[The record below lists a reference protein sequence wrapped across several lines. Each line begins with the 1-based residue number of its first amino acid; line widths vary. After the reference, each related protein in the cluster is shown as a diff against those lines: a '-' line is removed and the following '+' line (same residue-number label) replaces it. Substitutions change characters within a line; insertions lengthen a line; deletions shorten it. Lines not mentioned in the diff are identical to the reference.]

1 MHRKAIAASLTSGQC
16 SEAINSLRHKDS
28 AALLLLSKARFPCNR
43 KSPLKFLIS
52 TFVCLFSAVSLFA
65 KPDPDLF
72 DGRVTTR
79 SYDSESGSTAGSS
92 DSGGSEGG
100 EQRDIESVGGPLSS
114 EAVGSII
121 SKDGS
126 ISEGGRE
133 SSGSTLTPPSDS
145 TVTTSKDGASF
156 VGGGSGSRPTTE
168 LSGAQSGGSGFG
180 SQVSRNF
187 EDFGFGGGG
196 AQETVDVNR
205 SKESTTSVSLLSDNR
220 TIPREGNNFTSAAGQ
235 EASGGTRAGN
245 LSLDGDYGTNLP
257 SGL

>member
-1 MHRKAIAASLTSGQC
+1 MHRKVIAALLTSGQC
-16 SEAINSLRHKDS
+16 SEAINSLRPKDI
-28 AALLLLSKARFPCNR
+28 AASLLQSRARFPCNR
-43 KSPLKFLIS
+43 KSPLKFWIS
-52 TFVCLFSAVSLFA
+52 TFVCLSSAVCLFA

-79 SYDSESGSTAGSS
+79 SYDSKSGSTAGSP
-92 DSGGSEGG
+92 DPGGSEGG
-100 EQRDIESVGGPLSS
+100 EQRDIESVGGPRSS
-114 EAVGSII
+114 EAVGSTR

-126 ISEGGRE
+126 TSEGCRE
-133 SSGSTLTPPSDS
+133 SSGNTATPPSDS
-145 TVTTSKDGASF
+145 TVTTSKDEASF
-156 VGGGSGSRPTTE
+156 IGGGSGSRPTTE

-180 SQVSRNF
+180 SQVPRNF

-205 SKESTTSVSLLSDNR
+205 SKESTTSVSLSSDNR